1 MPANSTLGNFI
12 GSPCRENSLK
22 LTIGF
27 SWIEYACIF
36 SFIDKRGME
45 NEISAGPGDFYD
57 TCSV

>member
-22 LTIGF
+22 LTMGF

-45 NEISAGPGDFYD
+45 NEISAGLGDF
-57 TCSV
+57 